1 MINEVRVSP
10 VVLYP
15 KVYAKARGEA
25 RPLGKRGL
33 SDSIDF
39 SQILAEPNKQI

>member
-15 KVYAKARGEA
+15 KVYAKALASR

-39 SQILAEPNKQI
+39 SQILAEPNKEI